1 MYGSA
6 SNRPLLTFRWIA
18 YAALLALLLV
28 APHLTEQVA
37 PPKQG
42 PSLLRGLWAAGGYA
56 IFLVLHTLTRVAESR
71 RLTFPRLGLALGE
84 TALAMMTIAMFG
96 AVEPSARI
104 FAVLAALLISL
115 EHGPRLGFASALL
128 SGAFGLYQGGLT
140 GESLT
145 FAVSALA
152 VVGLPVAIEQADGIR
167 RELQVEGS
175 RDQLDKAYQIAR
187 RETTKRQEHEQELY
201 QERRRFEG
209 LVDIALGL
217 AQVREQEK
225 LLERIVEVA
234 ADQLSARG
242 ALVLMLQD
250 GKLKA
255 RAEVGMSAL
264 MVEAFE
270 ASADIELLKALF
282 RDGTPLVYG
291 VGEASVGAL
300 PQEHLLKSFSKLLC
314 LDGQRRP
321 AEHRVDQM
329 LAVPLCSAQ
338 DRQPFGLVVVVN
350 QNLDRSFTEA
360 EAKYLQVLS
369 TNAAVALKNI
379 LFTAELERS
388 HWELIQA
395 LAQAI
400 EAKDSYTSNHVGRV
414 RDISVEIARA
424 IGLDRETLKVIAISA
439 TLHDVGKI
447 STPDRVLLKPGPL
460 TDEEYEIMKQHAE
473 NGAQILRGIRSLP
486 EGVEAMVRHHH
497 ERWDGKGYPDG
508 KKGADIPLGAQIIS
522 IADCY
527 DAMTYDRP
535 YRKGF
540 SPQEALKRMEMG
552 CGTQF
557 NPKLL
562 CAFFAV
568 QGYVPRTEP
577 SAVSTYHE
585 IVGRLQMGGLRG
597 EGKSVRN
604 PDLSTGGLD
613 QGREQGAKPLLLE
626 RN

>member
-6 SNRPLLTFRWIA
+6 SNRPLLTFRWVA
-18 YAALLALLLV
+18 YAALLALFLV
-28 APHLTEQVA
+28 APHLTKEPSTKMA
-37 PPKQG
+37 
-42 PSLLRGLWAAGGYA
+42 PSLLRGVWAATAYA
-56 IFLVLHTLTRVAESR
+56 IFLVLHTMTRVPESR
-71 RLTFPRLGLALGE
+71 RLTFQRLGLAFGE
-84 TALAMMTIAMFG
+84 TSLAVMAMVMFA

-104 FAVLAALLISL
+104 FGSLAALLVSL
-115 EHGPRLGFASALL
+115 EHGAKLGLASAAI
-128 SGAFGLYQGGLT
+128 SGTIGLYQGGLS

-145 FAVSALA
+145 FALA
-152 VVGLPVAIEQADGIR
+152 SLVLAGLPMAIEQADQVR
-167 RELQVEGS
+167 RELNVEGS
-175 RDQLDKAYQIAR
+175 RDQLDKAFQIAR
-187 RETTKRQEHEQELY
+187 RETAKRQEHEQELY

-217 AQVREQEK
+217 AQVREQER
-225 LLERIVEVA
+225 LLDRIVEVA

-242 ALVLMLQD
+242 ALVMMLQD

-255 RAEVGMSAL
+255 RADVGMSAL

-270 ASADIELLKALF
+270 AAADIELLKALL
-282 RDGTPLVYG
+282 RDGTPLFYG

-338 DRQPFGLVVVVN
+338 DRQPFGLLVVVN
-350 QNLDRSFTEA
+350 QNLERSFTEA

-369 TNAAVALKNI
+369 TNAAIALKNI

-424 IGLDRETLKVIAISA
+424 IGLDRDTVKVIAISA

-486 EGVEAMVRHHH
+486 EGVEGMVRHHH
-497 ERWDGKGYPDG
+497 ERWDGKGYPDA
-508 KKGADIPLGAQIIS
+508 KKGAEIPLGAQIIS

-540 SPQEALKRMEMG
+540 TPQEALKRMEMG

-562 CAFFAV
+562 CAFFAI
-568 QGYVPRTEP
+568 QGYVPRSEP
-577 SAVSTYHE
+577 SAIETYRE
-585 IVGRLQMGGLRG
+585 IVGRLQIGGLQA
-597 EGKSVRN
+597 EGKSGRN
-604 PDLSTGGLD
+604 PGSETGGLD

>member
-6 SNRPLLTFRWIA
+6 SNRPILTFRWVA
-18 YAALLALLLV
+18 YAALLALFLV
-28 APHLTEQVA
+28 SPYLTEA
-37 PPKQG
+37 HSKHP
-42 PSLLRGLWAAGGYA
+42 PSLLRGVWAAGAYA
-56 IFLVLHTLTRVAESR
+56 IFLVLHTLTQLTESR
-71 RLTFPRLGLALGE
+71 RLTFQRLGLALGE
-84 TALAMMTIAMFG
+84 TALAVMAIGMFG
-96 AVEPSARI
+96 AVQPSVRI
-104 FAVLAALLISL
+104 LGVVAALLVSL
-115 EHGPRLGFASALL
+115 EHGPKLGLGSAIL
-128 SGAFGLYQGGLT
+128 SSAFSLYQGGFN
-140 GESLT
+140 GETLT
-145 FAVSALA
+145 FAVASLA
-152 VVGLPVAIEQADGIR
+152 VIGLPLAIVQADAIR

-187 RETTKRQEHEQELY
+187 RETSKRQENEQELY

-225 LLERIVEVA
+225 LLERIAEVA

-242 ALVLMLQD
+242 ALVMMLQD
-250 GKLKA
+250 GKLKS

-270 ASADIELLKALF
+270 ECADIALLKALF
-282 RDGTPLVYG
+282 RDGVPLFYG
-291 VGEASVGAL
+291 AAEASTGTL
-300 PQEHLLKSFSKLLC
+300 QQENLLKKFSRLLSFE
-314 LDGQRRP
+314 GQRRP
-321 AEHRVDQM
+321 AEYRVDQM

-338 DRQPFGLVVVVN
+338 DRQPFGLLVVVN
-350 QNLDRSFTEA
+350 QNLERSFSEA

-369 TNAAVALKNI
+369 TNAAIALKNI

-424 IGLDRETLKVIAISA
+424 IGLDRETIKVIAISA

-447 STPDRVLLKPGPL
+447 STPDAVLLKPGPL

-486 EGVEAMVRHHH
+486 DGVEAMVRHHH
-497 ERWDGKGYPDG
+497 ERWDGKGYPEG
-508 KKGADIPLGAQIIS
+508 KLGADIPLGAQIIS

-540 SPQEALKRMEMG
+540 TPQEALKRMEMG

-577 SAVSTYHE
+577 TAITTYNE
-585 IVGRLQMGGLRG
+585 IVGRLQMGGLRA
-597 EGKSVRN
+597 EGKSGRN
-604 PDLSTGGLD
+604 PNSETGGLD

>member
-6 SNRPLLTFRWIA
+6 SNRPLITFRWIA
-18 YAALLALLLV
+18 YAALLALFLV
-28 APHLTEQVA
+28 APFLAKEATRQ
-37 PPKQG
+37 PP
-42 PSLLRGLWAAGGYA
+42 SVLRGLWASGAYA
-56 IFLVLHTLTRVAESR
+56 VFLILHSVVPLHESS
-71 RLTFPRLGLALGE
+71 RLTFQRLGLAFGE
-84 TALAMMTIAMFG
+84 TGLAVMMMAMFG

-104 FAVLAALLISL
+104 VAVFAALMIGL
-115 EHGPRLGFASALL
+115 EHGPRLGLASALL
-128 SGAFGLYQGGLT
+128 TSAFGFWQSGVT
-140 GESLT
+140 ADSLT
-145 FAVSALA
+145 YTVVSL
-152 VVGLPVAIEQADGIR
+152 VLPGLPVMLRQADNIR
-167 RELQVEGS
+167 REVRSDG
-175 RDQLDKAYQIAR
+175 DADKLDKAYQVAR
-187 RETTKRQEHEQELY
+187 RETSKRQEHEQELY

-209 LVDIALGL
+209 LVDIAIGL
-217 AQVREQEK
+217 VQVREQEA
-225 LLERIVEVA
+225 LLGRIVEIA
-234 ADQLSARG
+234 SDQLNARG
-242 ALVLMLQD
+242 ALVMLLQD

-255 RAEVGMSAL
+255 RAEHGMSTL
-264 MVEAFE
+264 MVEALEE
-270 ASADIELLKALF
+270 AADVGLLKALSES
-282 RDGTPLVYG
+282 GEPLAYSATGGPSAMV
-291 VGEASVGAL
+291 A
-300 PQEHLLKSFSKLLC
+300 QDNLLKRFDRLVS
-314 LDGQRRP
+314 LDGKRRP
-321 AEHRVDQM
+321 PEVRVDQM
-329 LAVPLCSAQ
+329 LAVPLASAQ
-338 DRQPFGLVVVVN
+338 DKQPFGLLVVVN
-350 QNLDRSFTEA
+350 QIMERAFSEP
-360 EAKYLQVLS
+360 ESKYLQVVS
-369 TNAAVALKNI
+369 ANAAIALKNI

-424 IGLDRETLKVIAISA
+424 IGLSRELVKVIAVAA

-447 STPDRVLLKPGPL
+447 STPDAVLLKPGPL
-460 TDEEYEIMKQHAE
+460 TDDEYEIMKQHAE

-497 ERWDGKGYPDG
+497 ERWDGKGYPEA

-562 CAFFAV
+562 CAFFAI

-577 SAVSTYHE
+577 SAVSTYQE
-585 IVGRLQMGGLRG
+585 IVGKLKMGTLAG
-597 EGKSVRN
+597 EGGPGPRIPNSA
-604 PDLSTGGLD
+604 TGGLD
-613 QGREQGAKPLLLE
+613 QGREQGPKPLLLE